1 MTEEL
6 KRQPQVLDTIGKG
19 GNYWRIT
26 EIDEEG
32 NVVAWR
38 LYDGTIYKKVRP
50 LKTTVEKILDG
61 TFRLLDIPPVTITH
75 QEPANP
81 AEHEEILPQ
90 EGEGEEEP
98 ETVYLIE
105 GDGLPPDYWVK
116 TAEEYRKRWDE
127 TRKQLALVS
136 EENRTLVAERERR
149 EEDAKKDLQQT
160 LDYKNAWLDACNE
173 RDELKKTVQAMGQVI
188 KWALGEK
195 GAKA

>member
-38 LYDGTIYKKVRP
+38 LYDGTIYKKGRP
-50 LKTTVEKILDG
+50 LKITVEKILDG
-61 TFRLLDIPPVTITH
+61 TFRLLDIPPVTITR

-81 AEHEEILPQ
+81 AEREETLPQ
-90 EGEGEEEP
+90 EGESEEEP
-98 ETVYLIE
+98 ETVYLVE
-105 GDGLPPDYWVK
+105 GDGLPPDYWAK
-116 TAEEYRKRWDE
+116 TAREYRKRWDE
-127 TRKQLALVS
+127 TRKELALVS

-173 RDELKKTVQAMGQVI
+173 RDELKKTLQAMEVVL
-188 KWALGEK
+188 KHALEK

>member
-1 MTEEL
+1 MSENVRE
-6 KRQPQVLDTIGKG
+6 PQVLDTIGKG

-38 LYDGTIYKKVRP
+38 LYDGTIYKKGRP
-50 LKTTVEKILDG
+50 LKITVEKILDG

-75 QEPANP
+75 QDAIIQ
-81 AEHEEILPQ
+81 AESEEDLPQ

-98 ETVYLIE
+98 EQMAE
-105 GDGLPPDYWVK
+105 LPRIYWINK
-116 TAEEYRKRWDE
+116 AREYRNMWED
-127 TRKQLALVS
+127 TRKKLALLD

-160 LDYKNAWLDACNE
+160 LDYKSAWLDACNE
-173 RDELKKTVQAMGQVI
+173 RDELKKTVQAMEIVL
-188 KWALGEK
+188 KRALEK

>member
-38 LYDGTIYKKVRP
+38 LYDGTIYKKGRP
-50 LKTTVEKILDG
+50 LKITVEKILDG

-75 QEPANP
+75 QEPDIQ
-81 AEHEEILPQ
+81 AEHEEIQPQ

-98 ETVYLIE
+98 ETVYLVE
-105 GDGLPPDYWVK
+105 GDGLPPDFWERS
-116 TAEEYRKRWDE
+116 AEEYRKRWDE

>member
-1 MTEEL
+1 MTEEM

-38 LYDGTIYKKVRP
+38 LYDGTIYKKGRP

-75 QEPANP
+75 QDTAIF
-81 AEHEEILPQ
+81 AEGEEILPQ
-90 EGEGEEEP
+90 EGESEEEG
-98 ETVYLIE
+98 E
-105 GDGLPPDYWVK
+105 LPKTENYWINK
-116 TAEEYRKRWDE
+116 AREYREMWED
-127 TRKQLALVS
+127 TRKKLALLD

-173 RDELKKTVQAMGQVI
+173 RDELKKTVQAMEIVL
-188 KWALGEK
+188 KHALEK

>member
-38 LYDGTIYKKVRP
+38 LYDGTIYKKGRP
-50 LKTTVEKILDG
+50 LKITVEKILDG

-75 QEPANP
+75 QGPDIQ
-81 AEHEEILPQ
+81 AEHEEIQPQ

-98 ETVYLIE
+98 EETVYLIE
-105 GDGLPPDYWVK
+105 GDGLPPDYWVRS
-116 TAEEYRKRWDE
+116 AEEYRKRWDE
-127 TRKQLALVS
+127 TRKELALIS

-173 RDELKKTVQAMGQVI
+173 RDELKKTVQAMEVVL
-188 KWALGEK
+188 KHALEK